1 MTTATTRIALIH
13 ATRLAIDP
21 VEEAAKRLWPE
32 AEMVSL
38 LDESLEVDRERA
50 GSLTPALADRIMALA
65 RHAQSFGT
73 CGILFTCSAFGEA
86 VEAADAALNIPV
98 MKPNEAMFAD
108 ALLHGDKIAMIYTF
122 PPAAAGMEAEFR
134 ALVSAR
140 GASATIESHLCDG
153 ALTAKQA
160 GDAETH
166 DRLIAE
172 CGALLKDY
180 DAILLAQ
187 FSMASAAACLSQRTE
202 ASVLTSPQ
210 SAILEMRRRVESGTR
225 SC

>member
-21 VEEAAKRLWPE
+21 VEEAAKLLWPE
-32 AEMVSL
+32 AETVSL

-65 RHAQSFGT
+65 RHAQGFEAQ
-73 CGILFTCSAFGEA
+73 GILFTCSAFGEA
-86 VEAADAALNIPV
+86 VEAADAELHIPV
-98 MKPNEAMFAD
+98 MKPNEAMFSD
-108 ALLHGDKIAMIYTF
+108 ALSHGDRIAMIYTF
-122 PPAAAGMEAEFR
+122 QPAAAGMEAEFR

-140 GASATIESHLCDG
+140 GASAEIESHLCEG
-153 ALTAKQA
+153 ALAAKQE
-160 GDAETH
+160 GDVETH
-166 DRLIAE
+166 DRLIGD
-172 CGALLKDY
+172 CGASLNGY

-187 FSMASAAACLSQRTE
+187 FSMASAAAGLSERTD
-202 ASVLTSPQ
+202 APVLTSPQ
-210 SAILEMRRRVESGTR
+210 SAIVEMRRRVESGTR